1 MPQERSLVPVE
12 SELPDRSRLHRITP
26 APEVRMVHLGPGAF
40 FRAFGAVYTDEVNA
54 VNDEGWGIL
63 AVSLRS
69 ATAAHQLDQ
78 QDGIY
83 HSVTFSKEGLQPKLI
98 SSIVRTLVAP
108 DDPGAVVAEMAEP
121 AVKVVSL
128 TITEK
133 GYCHRSSD
141 GKLNLKHPD
150 IIHDLDDW
158 LQPVS
163 AIGFIVA
170 ALAKRRTAG
179 NKPFTVLSCDNLPSN
194 GALIRGIVLEFAQNI
209 DGELA
214 NWIEAQ
220 VSFPSSMVDR
230 ITPATTPEDINALS
244 EITGALDLGCV
255 FHEQFRQWVIEDDF
269 CNGRPR
275 WELAG
280 AQFVAEVDAHEL
292 KKLRCLNGTHSALA
306 YLGYLAGF
314 ETISETVS
322 DPDFALFCE
331 MLWTDE
337 IIPTVPQPEGENLLT
352 YSAKL
357 MERYKDTSIRHRTWQ
372 IAMDGSQKLPQR
384 ILGTISD
391 NLAMDRVSPGLYLA
405 VAAWM
410 FYAGGVDENGRK
422 IDVRDPLAAE
432 LKAANENARHAS
444 GKVNAILS
452 LPELFPEPLV
462 KNVVFRDAI
471 VEAYEILLDGGAMV
485 AVRQLVRT

>member
-1 MPQERSLVPVE
+1 M
-12 SELPDRSRLHRITP
+12 
-26 APEVRMVHLGPGAF
+26 
-40 FRAFGAVYTDEVNA
+40 
-54 VNDEGWGIL
+54 
-63 AVSLRS
+63 
-69 ATAAHQLDQ
+69 
-78 QDGIY
+78 
-83 HSVTFSKEGLQPKLI
+83 
-98 SSIVRTLVAP
+98 
-108 DDPGAVVAEMAEP
+108 
-121 AVKVVSL
+121 
-128 TITEK
+128 
-133 GYCHRSSD
+133 
-141 GKLNLKHPD
+141 
-150 IIHDLDDW
+150 
-158 LQPVS
+158 
-163 AIGFIVA
+163 
-170 ALAKRRTAG
+170 
-179 NKPFTVLSCDNLPSN
+179 
-194 GALIRGIVLEFAQNI
+194 
-209 DGELA
+209 
-214 NWIEAQ
+214 
-220 VSFPSSMVDR
+220 
-230 ITPATTPEDINALS
+230 
-244 EITGALDLGCV
+244 
-255 FHEQFRQWVIEDDF
+255 
-269 CNGRPR
+269 
-275 WELAG
+275 
-280 AQFVAEVDAHEL
+280 AEVDAHEL

-432 LKAANENARHAS
+432 LKAASENARHAS

-462 KNVVFRDAI
+462 KNVVFRDAV